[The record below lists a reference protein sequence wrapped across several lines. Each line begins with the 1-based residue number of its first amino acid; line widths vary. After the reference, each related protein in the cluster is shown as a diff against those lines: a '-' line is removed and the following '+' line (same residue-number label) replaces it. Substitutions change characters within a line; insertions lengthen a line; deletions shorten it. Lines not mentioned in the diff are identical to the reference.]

1 MLTYGVNTAVTF
13 IKQTP
18 PTLWPTLQPPRG
30 GNTGIGRGGEAS
42 VAAQDCGKQWSG
54 QWEPSR
60 QIAAGHRHPPMT
72 ALQSLPWQQ
81 QRLMREDPDFLKEKC
96 MCKTPHRWPW
106 DLTKA
111 GDAHVITSRLGKVGE
126 WIISTS
132 LKTLS
137 ITYPH
142 LETMLTELWG

>member
-1 MLTYGVNTAVTF
+1 MLTYGVNMAVTF
-13 IKQTP
+13 IKHPHLLFDLLSNLLVGVTQG
-18 PTLWPTLQPPRG
+18 LV
-30 GNTGIGRGGEAS
+30 GGEAS